1 MQPKV
6 CPHCG
11 EYFVMN
17 RQELLGFFIQ
27 KKKKRINTILC
38 GHCQKDECYNC
49 NKFYYIRNQL
59 EKNPFSEKK
68 IGPKKETWPS
78 QPILWEVF
86 DHFNKNQNNLD
97 KNTYKFRI
105 YIHKTVLSFFFS
117 EKI

>member
-1 MQPKV
+1 MA
-6 CPHCG
+6 
-11 EYFVMN
+11 F
-17 RQELLGFFIQ
+17 LF

-105 YIHKTVLSFFFS
+105 YIHKTVLSIFQ
-117 EKI
+117 

>member
-11 EYFVMN
+11 QYFVMN
-17 RQELLGFFIQ
+17 RQELLGFFIE
-27 KKKKRINTILC
+27 KKRINTILC

-68 IGPKKETWPS
+68 IGPKKETWP
-78 QPILWEVF
+78 
-86 DHFNKNQNNLD
+86 
-97 KNTYKFRI
+97 R
-105 YIHKTVLSFFFS
+105 
-117 EKI
+117 